1 MSLSCLSARQPRH
14 HTRRAP
20 RLFSAAATLL
30 ALAMLSGCAAKDRTF
45 RPTVEVDRLSDIEF
59 THYLAT
65 VPVASVDEG
74 LRATLLLT
82 GDSTRWPTYHDRRG
96 ELVRRGALRDRWR
109 LRKDAVL
116 DIGTLA
122 YLLRDTCSVPRG
134 VNDVLFGSWGA
145 GDRRY
150 ALRACTN
157 AGVLPYGRPS
167 DAVTGGQLLAAI
179 TAADRY
185 LNRNEPESP

>member
-1 MSLSCLSARQPRH
+1 MSLSCRSAMKSTRH
-14 HTRRAP
+14 ARVTFG
-20 RLFSAAATLL
+20 LILGCVVL
-30 ALAMLSGCAAKDRTF
+30 ALGSGCATKDRTF

-59 THYLAT
+59 THYLAS

-96 ELVRRGALRDRWR
+96 ELVRRGALRERWR

-116 DIGTLA
+116 DLGTLA